1 MYLYI
6 YIYSVPDVCETA
18 AVPFQ
23 EGGKPPE
30 GVEPQIE
37 PPRLKS
43 TVELEGQAGT
53 AFVAAEAGP
62 ATVVVGSMSR
72 GVQWACELEA
82 G

>member
-1 MYLYI
+1 MYL

-18 AVPFQ
+18 A
-23 EGGKPPE
+23 
-30 GVEPQIE
+30 EPQIE